1 MQNYFEIP
9 EIAFNIKNLQEVY
22 KHNVNEWASYGVYK
36 NNSLHTQYVSMD
48 NTVIKTILNQFKD
61 YSIIENIKFF
71 KTLAKG
77 EIHSHTDKRKVAI
90 NIPVIVDNT
99 SYTVFYEQTDT
110 FETPK
115 INVGDKVQDVNA
127 KKFKKGKVVE
137 RVYLNKAI
145 CLNTNVPHGVINEG
159 DKDRVILSIS
169 FKNQFDS
176 FDIIK
181 KLYDT
186 RNLTRE

>member
-36 NNSLHTQYVSMD
+36 NNSLHTQYVSMA

>member
-1 MQNYFEIP
+1 MCI
-9 EIAFNIKNLQEVY
+9 
-22 KHNVNEWASYGVYK
+22 
-36 NNSLHTQYVSMD
+36 
-48 NTVIKTILNQFKD
+48 
-61 YSIIENIKFF
+61 
-71 KTLAKG
+71 
-77 EIHSHTDKRKVAI
+77 
-90 NIPVIVDNT
+90 
-99 SYTVFYEQTDT
+99 
-110 FETPK
+110 
-115 INVGDKVQDVNA
+115 

>member
-1 MQNYFEIP
+1 MQNYFKIP
-9 EIAFNIKNLQEVY
+9 EITFNTKELQEVY
-22 KHNVNEWASYGVYK
+22 KNNINEWALYGVYK
-36 NNSLHTQYVSMD
+36 NNSLHTQYVSLD

-90 NIPVIVDNT
+90 NIPVIVNDT

-137 RVYLNKAI
+137 RVYLNKAV
-145 CLNTNVPHGVINEG
+145 CLNTNVPHGVVNEG
-159 DKDRVILSIS
+159 DNDRVILSIS

>member
-9 EIAFNIKNLQEVY
+9 EIAVNIKDLQEVY

-36 NNSLHTQYVSMD
+36 NNSLHTQYVSLD

-61 YSIIENIKFF
+61 YSIVENIKFF

-90 NIPVIVDNT
+90 NIPVIVDDT

-145 CLNTNVPHGVINEG
+145 CLNTNVPHGVVNEG
-159 DKDRVILSIS
+159 DNDRVILSIS